1 MGRVRTKMENDLV
14 LRGLSPATQE
24 SYIRCAKAFI
34 AYHKR
39 APEKLT
45 NQHVRE
51 WLLYLLREK
60 QRKPSTVNVM
70 IGALRFL
77 FGTTLGRPHV
87 MHGIRSVRKDVPEPN
102 VLSGSEVGRL
112 LAHAPSLRHRCLFML
127 MYGEGLRVS
136 EARSLEV
143 GDIDSARMVVHV
155 RRTKGRRDRMVTLSA
170 LSLKTLRTYFRECR
184 PKGPLLFESRCT
196 GAPITRTAVHIALK
210 RAALAAGIDK
220 PLHPH
225 LLRHT
230 YATHQLEIGTD
241 LRSVQIL
248 LGHRNL
254 QSTARYTHLSESRRQ
269 RLRSPLDLLG
279 TEEGRVLG

>member
-14 LRGLSPATQE
+14 LRGLSAATQE
-24 SYIRCAKAFI
+24 SYLRCAKAFI

-39 APEKLT
+39 SPEKLS

-87 MHGIRSVRKDVPEPN
+87 MHGIRAVRKEFAEPK
-102 VLSGSEVGRL
+102 VLSGSEVERL

-143 GDIDSARMVVHV
+143 GDIDSVRMVVHV
-155 RRTKGRRDRMVTLSA
+155 RHTKGRRDRMVTLSA
-170 LSLKTLRTYFRECR
+170 QSLKTLRAYFRESR
-184 PKGPLLFESRCT
+184 PKGPLLFESRRT

-210 RAALAAGIDK
+210 HAARAAGIDK

-279 TEEGRVLG
+279 TEEGRILG

>member
-1 MGRVRTKMENDLV
+1 MENDLV

-24 SYIRCAKAFI
+24 SYLRCARAFI

-45 NQHVRE
+45 NEHVRE

-60 QRKPSTVNVM
+60 DRKPSTVNVM

-77 FGTTLGRPHV
+77 FGTTLGRPEV
-87 MHGIRSVRKDVPEPN
+87 MHGIRNVRKDVPEPN
-102 VLSGSEVGRL
+102 ILSGSEVGRL
-112 LAHAPSLRHRCLFML
+112 LEHASSLQYKALFML

-143 GDIDSARMVVHV
+143 SDIDSVRMVVHV
-155 RRTKGRRDRMVTLSA
+155 RRTKGRRDRMVTLSE
-170 LSLKTLRTYFRECR
+170 LSLKTLRAYFRECR
-184 PKGPLLFESRCT
+184 PKGPLLFEGRKT
-196 GAPITRTAVHIALK
+196 GVPITRNTIHHALQ
-210 RAALAAGIDK
+210 RAARAAGIDK
-220 PLHPH
+220 PMHPH

-230 YATHQLEIGTD
+230 YATHQLEVGTD

-248 LGHRNL
+248 LGHRSL